1 MACRIKWL
9 DELELLGKAKK
20 LLGKLLSYLGL
31 LAEEI
36 EKTKGKTGMISLSQI
51 KSLITEVCTDMG
63 EKFASKDAINLLVA
77 TGIVESRYEYL
88 RQMGDGPARSFWQ
101 VEAATAVDNLAHYL
115 KHRPELMKKCA
126 EASMVD
132 IKHWQNFDEKIWEKI
147 LEKNIAAGI
156 VHARLKYWR
165 VPKRMPNTHEG
176 QADYWKKY
184 YNTEGRKGD
193 PEEFVEACKKYLS

>member
-9 DELELLGKAKK
+9 GELELLGKAKK
-20 LLGKLLSYLGL
+20 LLKELLSYLGL
-31 LAEEI
+31 LAEET
-36 EKTKGKTGMISLSQI
+36 EKIKGKKGMISLSQI
-51 KSLITEVCTDMG
+51 KSLVTEVCTDMG
-63 EKFASKDAINLLVA
+63 EKFASKDAVNLIVA

-115 KHRPELMKKCA
+115 KHRPDLMKKCA

-132 IKHWQNFDEKIWEKI
+132 IKHWQNFDEKVWEKI

-184 YNTEGRKGD
+184 YNTEGGKGD

>member
-9 DELELLGKAKK
+9 GELELLGKVKK
-20 LLGKLLSYLGL
+20 LLEELLSYLGL
-31 LAEEI
+31 LAEET
-36 EKTKGKTGMISLSQI
+36 EKIKGKKGMISLSQI
-51 KSLITEVCTDMG
+51 KSLVTEVCTDMG
-63 EKFASKDAINLLVA
+63 EKFASKDAVNLIVA

-115 KHRPELMKKCA
+115 KHRPDLMKKCA

-132 IKHWQNFDEKIWEKI
+132 IKHWQNFDEKVWEKI

-184 YNTEGRKGD
+184 YNTEGGKGD